1 MNDDGVKQALEHL
14 AKKGLLS
21 VSKDGVVQLRQ
32 PKSYIWQ
39 PQEDITAYELA
50 RAVVVMFVSVIQ
62 QGDCDAA
69 FERLPDEAKRH
80 FQVMSQPPPEPRP

>member
-1 MNDDGVKQALEHL
+1 MNDDGVRQALEHL
-14 AKKGLLS
+14 AKQGFLS
-21 VSKDGVVQLRQ
+21 VDKDGVVKLR
-32 PKSYIWQ
+32 PPRNYIWQ

-50 RAVVVMFVSVIQ
+50 RAVEVMFVAMMQ

-80 FQVMSQPPPEPRP
+80 FEVVKP